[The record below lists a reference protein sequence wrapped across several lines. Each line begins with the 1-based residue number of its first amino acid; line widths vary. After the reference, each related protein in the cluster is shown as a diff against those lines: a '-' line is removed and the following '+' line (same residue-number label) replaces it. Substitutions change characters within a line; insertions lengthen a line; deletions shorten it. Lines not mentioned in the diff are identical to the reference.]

1 MSCPKAP
8 PDLVRR
14 VVSCLAVALV
24 VAAPHA
30 HACSCAPLP
39 SPELAARSA
48 DLVFLATAD
57 SVGIAEVYPVP
68 GYPLQGIWLTVEEV
82 LVGSPSLQSSWSRM
96 SGRPLTLE
104 DVDGESCGFG
114 FRPGQR
120 YLVYA
125 RRTNGSLMGASGCGR
140 TALAADAEDEIDW
153 LRSRRATWIPIPDP
167 MVGPQPDRVV
177 SGTAFD
183 SLAAVAA
190 EGEARARRRVGM
202 SMALNVCLLL
212 ALGVV
217 AWRATHR
224 P

>member
-1 MSCPKAP
+1 MH
-8 PDLVRR
+8 R
-14 VVSCLAVALV
+14 VAFCLAVALV
-24 VAAPHA
+24 LAAPQA
-30 HACSCAPLP
+30 NACSCAPLP
-39 SPELAARSA
+39 SRELAARSA
-48 DLVFLATAD
+48 DLVFLATVD
-57 SVGIAEVYPVP
+57 SVGLARVYPVP
-68 GYPLQGIWLTVEEV
+68 GYPLQGIWLTIEEV
-82 LVGSPSLQSSWSRM
+82 LLSSSPSLLSGRSRK
-96 SGRPLTLE
+96 SGRPITLHY
-104 DVDGESCGFG
+104 VQGTACGYV
-114 FRPGQR
+114 FRPGER

-125 RRTNGSLMGASGCGR
+125 HRTNGSLMDASGCGR
-140 TALAADAEDEIDW
+140 TALAADAAEEIDW
-153 LRSRRATWIPIPDP
+153 LRSRRATRVPIPDP